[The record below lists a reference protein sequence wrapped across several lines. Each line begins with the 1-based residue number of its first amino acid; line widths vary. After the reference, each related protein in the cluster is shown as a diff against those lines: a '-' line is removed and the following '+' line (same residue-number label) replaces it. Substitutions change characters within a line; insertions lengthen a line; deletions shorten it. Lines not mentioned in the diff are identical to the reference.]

1 MRLSYRRLG
10 SLRLSSMRMGDA
22 WRSPATWPGYWLAGL
37 FAVSALYAGLFALI
51 SSDSVH
57 RLWGEMA
64 LCGYGAG
71 FVVAVVLRGK
81 RWGAASR
88 WGVDISL
95 MAALL
100 GALVVPL
107 SVMAARDLRQPEVD
121 VVARSA
127 SMLIHHGTPY
137 ASAASLASTSDPNAY
152 NPYLPVMALFGLPRA
167 LFGSAALTDPRIWFG
182 LAFLVVF
189 AWALRAGGAR
199 DAWRWTVLVVASPV
213 IALEL
218 AVGGTDVPMV
228 AFLSL
233 GFGLLATTTTRR
245 IALAGIALGLAAGM
259 KATAWPGLAVAVV
272 MLAARDSWRVAFR
285 FTLIAV
291 AVAAVCIGPFLRD
304 PKPLVVNTIE
314 FPLGLAYVKSAAASP
329 LPGHL
334 ISQLGRAGHT
344 AVVVLLVLT
353 AVAVAATLITRP
365 PRTVP
370 RAVFL
375 LAWAMSLMFVLAPST
390 RFGYFIYPGTLALWL
405 LAVTAGRGAG
415 SEPDHYPV
423 ANAARG

>member
-1 MRLSYRRLG
+1 MRLSYKRLG

-22 WRSPATWPGYWLAGL
+22 WRSPATWPGYWLAVV

-51 SSDSVH
+51 SSDSIH
-57 RLWGEMA
+57 RLWGDMA
-64 LCGYGAG
+64 FCGYGAA
-71 FVVAVVLRGK
+71 FVVAVILRGQ
-81 RWGAASR
+81 RWGKAGR
-88 WGVDISL
+88 WGVDIAL
-95 MAALL
+95 VAALL

-107 SVMAARDLRQPEVD
+107 SVMAARNLSQPEVE

-127 SMLIHHGTPY
+127 VMLVHHGTPY
-137 ASAASLASTSDPNAY
+137 ASVASLASTTDPNAY

-167 LFGSAALTDPRIWFG
+167 VFGSGALTDPRIWFG

-199 DAWRWTVLVVASPV
+199 DALRWTILVVASPV

-233 GFGLLATTTTRR
+233 GFGLLARTSSRR
-245 IALAGIALGLAAGM
+245 IVLAGIALGIAAGM
-259 KATAWPGLAVAVV
+259 KATAWPGLAVAIV
-272 MLAARDSWRVAFR
+272 MLAARDGWRVASR
-285 FTLIAV
+285 FTLVAV
-291 AVAAVCIGPFLRD
+291 AVAAVCIGPFLTD
-304 PKPLVVNTIE
+304 PNPLVVNTIK
-314 FPLGLAYVKSAAASP
+314 FPLGLAGIQSAAASP

-334 ISQLGRAGHT
+334 IAGLGKAGHT
-344 AVVVLLVLT
+344 TVVALLVLT
-353 AVAVAATLITRP
+353 AIGVAATLITRP

-405 LAVTAGRGAG
+405 LAVTAGRETG
-415 SEPDHYPV
+415 SRPDSYPV
-423 ANAARG
+423 ANAAQG